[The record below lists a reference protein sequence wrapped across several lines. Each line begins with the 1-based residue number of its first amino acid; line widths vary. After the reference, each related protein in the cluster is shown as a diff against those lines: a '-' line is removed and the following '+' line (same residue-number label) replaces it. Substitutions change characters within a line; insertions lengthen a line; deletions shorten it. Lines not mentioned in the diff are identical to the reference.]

1 MVQPA
6 QKQEKK
12 LEEEIISK
20 VRKWNATVTKVDA
33 IIERALK
40 ISPDYELYMN
50 SDLVDRE
57 TKEKESK
64 FAEIITEAKSVA
76 AELPIFDLDFFPE
89 DQYDSKILPRIIR
102 NIEHSFGRNLTYRR
116 LDRHI
121 LL

>member
-1 MVQPA
+1 
-6 QKQEKK
+6 
-12 LEEEIISK
+12 
-20 VRKWNATVTKVDA
+20 
-33 IIERALK
+33 
-40 ISPDYELYMN
+40 MN

-102 NIEHSFGRNLTYRR
+102 NIEHSFGRNLAYRR
-116 LDRHI
+116 LGWSYTFIIGDQRKGKEMSEI
-121 LL
+121 CSSYGERRTTQVI